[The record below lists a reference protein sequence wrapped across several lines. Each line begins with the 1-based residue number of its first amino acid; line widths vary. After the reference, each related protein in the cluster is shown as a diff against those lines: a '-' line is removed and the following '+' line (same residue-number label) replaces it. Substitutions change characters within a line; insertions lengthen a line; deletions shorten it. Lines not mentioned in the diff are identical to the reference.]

1 MRAIIDR
8 RLALAERSATVLVRG
23 AEIWTYGAQ
32 SKKLLRYAGI
42 GGTTLTPAVSLP
54 VISTKDGA
62 ITWDGNHL
70 LVADRSTRRVFRVDA
85 TSGQETLAMDPATIS
100 FGNFDPALLVSDST
114 IGDIAWHDGLLIVAV
129 QAGYSS
135 AIYGIDLSKKKVVS
149 HRHAPGPKP
158 AGVDIDPADRSLY
171 VIDSRNRELRRF
183 SDNGKMDIADLSSEL
198 TEPRGLTLDAERG
211 LWTTDWSTD
220 AVLRIRVEG

>member
-42 GGTTLTPAVSLP
+42 AGTTLTPAVSLP

-135 AIYGIDLSKKKVVS
+135 AIYGIDLSK
-149 HRHAPGPKP
+149 
-158 AGVDIDPADRSLY
+158 
-171 VIDSRNRELRRF
+171 
-183 SDNGKMDIADLSSEL
+183 MDIADLSSEL